1 MRDGVME
8 EERRGGQVPLPSSLS
23 SICKVTR
30 KDSSFENVAS
40 SAINLANYHHHF
52 VIMILNLAYLLHK
65 TRLFDVI

>member
-30 KDSSFENVAS
+30 KDSSFENVVS
-40 SAINLANYHHHF
+40 SAINLANYF
-52 VIMILNLAYLLHK
+52 VIMILNLAYLLLK